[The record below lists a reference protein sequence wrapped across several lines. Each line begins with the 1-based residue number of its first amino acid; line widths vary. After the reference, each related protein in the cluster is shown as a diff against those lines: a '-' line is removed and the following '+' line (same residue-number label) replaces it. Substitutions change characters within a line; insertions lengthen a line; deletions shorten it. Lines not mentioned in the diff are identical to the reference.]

1 MDINNITSIKS
12 PTSAEKSLTHSFN
25 TVFFFFILLA
35 KKFPEIFP
43 KHKEFFFI
51 SETFALNLFIFVANK
66 KLTNK
71 KLLLPL

>member
-25 TVFFFFILLA
+25 TVFFFFILFA

-43 KHKEFFFI
+43 KHKEFFYFRKFCF
-51 SETFALNLFIFVANK
+51 EFVYFCSK
-66 KLTNK
+66 
-71 KLLLPL
+71 